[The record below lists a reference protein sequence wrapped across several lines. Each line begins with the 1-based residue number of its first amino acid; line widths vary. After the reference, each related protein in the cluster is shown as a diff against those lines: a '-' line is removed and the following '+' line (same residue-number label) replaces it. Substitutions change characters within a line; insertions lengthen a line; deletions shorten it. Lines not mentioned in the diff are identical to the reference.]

1 VVVTASFACHSA
13 VYNSRWKE
21 YEWCFD
27 LTRRVGTSKL
37 ALVRPPE
44 NTDKGRVPILG
55 ISGLGWWTEN
65 GPKRGFMGGLVPDIP
80 KIWWSKGG

>member
-1 VVVTASFACHSA
+1 METCGKAKNPLVTLFLEELVFTA
-13 VYNSRWKE
+13 
-21 YEWCFD
+21 
-27 LTRRVGTSKL
+27 
-37 ALVRPPE
+37 ALWLRPPE

-80 KIWWSKGG
+80 KIWRSKGG